1 MKLAQLID
9 QAQQDKSVRV
19 IFIHGGKNYSTG
31 TNLKGFMTDINSSP
45 DEYYKRTTFINL
57 HALLMVTMAIKN
69 SNKPIVG
76 FVRGWCVGIA
86 YTLSPLFTFLY
97 CTPDS
102 KFLAPFSTSFQIPEG
117 SSSISFP
124 ALVGQRKA
132 NEILFTSEVLNAEEA
147 KRFSIVNE
155 ILPELG

>member
-1 MKLAQLID
+1 MVD

-31 TNLKGFMTDINSSP
+31 TNLKGFLTAINSTP
-45 DEYYKRTTFINL
+45 DGFYSSTTFTNL
-57 HALLMVTMAIKN
+57 YALLTVTMAFKN

-86 YTLSPLFTFLY
+86 YTLSSLFTFLY

-132 NEILFTSEVLNAEEA
+132 NEILFTSEVLNAEDA
-147 KRFSIVNE
+147 KKFSFVNE
-155 ILPELG
+155 ILPELA